1 MIGKHWEKPGRIFQ
15 GANPV
20 RKLRVLFFAEAVTLA
35 HAARPVVLAKLL
47 DPARYEVHL
56 AWAPRYAHLFGPLP
70 FAVHPIRSISSE
82 AFLKRLKHGSPVF
95 DFPTL
100 RAYALDD
107 ITLME
112 RIDPDVVVG
121 DFRLSLAASAP
132 AAGKPYLALI
142 NAYWSPYARQRFTV
156 PELPLNRWLGIR
168 AGQALFDLIRPLA
181 FAWHTMPLNRLRRVY
196 GLPGLGRDLPTLYAW
211 ADRTLYPDLPET
223 APTFGLPPS
232 HRYLGPLL
240 WSPACAL
247 PGWWGGLPEDRP
259 CIYLTLGSSGEA
271 RLLPWLVQVL
281 SALPVTVLVA
291 TAGVTGS
298 LPHAANVYTA
308 DYLPGLE
315 ASQRADLVICNG
327 GSPTTQQAL
336 AAGVPVLG
344 IARNLDQYLNMDGLA
359 RAGLGLS
366 LRSDGLRAE
375 DVRGAV
381 DQLLKDTGYK
391 ARARAIAAK
400 MAAFPTQAIFEQV
413 LGEFSGLAR

>member
-1 MIGKHWEKPGRIFQ
+1 MEPI
-15 GANPV
+15 PV

-35 HAARPVVLAKLL
+35 HAARPVALAKRL

-70 FAVHPIRSISSE
+70 CAAHSIQSISGA
-82 AFLKRLKHGSPVF
+82 AFLGHLQRGSPVF

-100 RAYALDD
+100 RAYAAED
-107 ITLME
+107 IALME
-112 RIDPDVVVG
+112 RLAPDVVVG

-132 AAGKPYLALI
+132 VLGKPYLSII
-142 NAYWSPYARQRFTV
+142 NAYWSPYARRRFVV
-156 PELPLNRWLGIR
+156 PELPLNRLLGVR
-168 AGQALFDLIRPLA
+168 AGQALFDLVRPLA
-181 FAWHTMPLNRLRRVY
+181 FAWHTVPLNRLRRHY

-223 APTFGLPPS
+223 APTFDIPPS

-240 WSPACAL
+240 WSPACPL
-247 PGWWGGLPEDRP
+247 PDWWERLPKDQP

-271 RLLPWLVQVL
+271 RLLPRIIEALG
-281 SALPVTVLVA
+281 SLPVAVMAA
-291 TAGVTGS
+291 TAGAAVS
-298 LPHAANVYTA
+298 LPRAANVHAA

-315 ASQRADLVICNG
+315 ASRRADLVICNG

-359 RAGLGLS
+359 RAGLGLT
-366 LRSDGLRAE
+366 LRSDSLRADE
-375 DVRGAV
+375 LRQEV
-381 DQLLKDTGYK
+381 DRLLRDEGYQ
-391 ARARAIAAK
+391 ARARAIAQK

-413 LGEFSGLAR
+413 LGEFGGLAE